1 MLPLTFRQAQC
12 DFARGQSEPVEDC
25 ALEIT
30 IFFNKIKT
38 DSIMWHTF

>member
-25 ALEIT
+25 AFAIA
-30 IFFNKIKT
+30 FF
-38 DSIMWHTF
+38 